1 MKLVSRFAAASL
13 STAEL
18 RGLLRKA
25 FTAVANAAHGSQEHR
40 DALASMRNI
49 REELASRAPGH

>member
-25 FTAVANAAHGSQEHR
+25 FTAAATVAHGSQEHR

-49 REELASRAPGH
+49 REELAMRPPGR

>member
-1 MKLVSRFAAASL
+1 MKLVSRFAAAAL
-13 STAEL
+13 NTTEL

-25 FTAVANAAHGSQEHR
+25 FSAAATASPGSQEHR

-49 REELASRAPGH
+49 REELATRAPHF